1 MSIYKLVH
9 AVFAA
14 DFLFGQRGFEQSVV
28 LRQGVAFGFVV
39 PEVVGDAGEFEVV
52 AFHAVMEEAGDELA
66 VFAPPADKAVVEAVD
81 GERIAAEKA
90 HIAGFDAFVFAA
102 ALSAD
107 QGGQAA
113 AAQGGEAF
121 FYALAE
127 CGQIGQFA
135 GI

>member
-1 MSIYKLVH
+1 MPFSQRTGSGLEVCRSTQI
-9 AVFAA
+9 VFR
-14 DFLFGQRGFEQSVV
+14 QRGALFFPMPKMIGQSAEF
-28 LRQGVAFGFVV
+28 Q
-39 PEVVGDAGEFEVV
+39 VGA
-52 AFHAVMEEAGDELA
+52 AEAGMIKAGGKLA
-66 VFAPPADKAVVEAVD
+66 VFPAPADKAVVEAVD
-81 GERIAAEKA
+81 GQRIAAEKA

-127 CGQIGQFA
+127 RGQIGQFA

>member
-14 DFLFGQRGFEQSVV
+14 DFLFGQRGFEQRVV

-66 VFAPPADKAVVEAVD
+66 VFAPPADKAVVETVD
-81 GERIAAEKA
+81 GKRIASEKA

-107 QGGQAA
+107 QGRQTTATQDGQ
-113 AAQGGEAF
+113 AF

-127 CGQIGQFA
+127 RGQIGQFA